1 MKEHTLY
8 ILLAVVLG
16 IWVVLPDP
24 VPVVVD
30 DILAALGSA
39 AAVMLVCRSKDPD

>member
-1 MKEHTLY
+1 MNGRTFY
-8 ILLAVVLG
+8 IILAVVLG

-39 AAVMLVCRSKDPD
+39 AAVLLICRFKNSD